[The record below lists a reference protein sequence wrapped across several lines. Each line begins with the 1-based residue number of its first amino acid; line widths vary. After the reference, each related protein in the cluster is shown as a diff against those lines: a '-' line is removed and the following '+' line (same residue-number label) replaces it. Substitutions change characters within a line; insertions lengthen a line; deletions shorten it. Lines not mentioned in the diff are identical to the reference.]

1 MQKSEYSPVKL
12 AIIEKYISGKKILD
26 LGAGKLLYSTW
37 IREKFSDSSIVAI
50 DMIEQDSLEG
60 VEYFTADLEQKIPL
74 DSLSFSTVLAFD
86 VIEHI
91 SNETLFV
98 SEINRLLSVGG
109 VLVGSVPHDKDL
121 FLPEYNLT
129 FYHRSDLTHKR
140 YYTQESLRK
149 TLEVASFSGVEIF
162 AEGGVSPHVFA
173 EFFPKSLRWVVK
185 KMISVALKLRIIS
198 TQRLKS
204 DLFFV
209 ATKQP

>member
-12 AIIEKYISGKKILD
+12 AIIEKYISGNKILD
-26 LGAGKLLYSTW
+26 LGAGKLLYSRW

-60 VEYFTADLEQKIPL
+60 ITYLTADLEQKIPL
-74 DSLSFSTVLAFD
+74 DSSSFSTVFAFD

-91 SNETLFV
+91 SNEMLFV
-98 SEINRLLSVGG
+98 SEINRLLSPGG
-109 VLVGSVPHDKDL
+109 VLIGSVPHDKDL

-149 TLEVASFSGVEIF
+149 ALDVAGFSGVDIF

-173 EFFPKSLRWVVK
+173 EFFPESLRWVFK